1 MNDVRNQSD
10 QRNHRLADRCADAGV
25 LWVSQNDAGLHWP
38 SVEGTEDQWRTVLVA
53 NMPGLRE
60 EIEQSSSVWFE
71 SETDDIYEV
80 RPGVWVVPSVVNERR
95 GEDQGLAVIPAQ
107 ELLDD
112 PTFDALCTEVGIDSA
127 WVRGRVVAD
136 SPLVPNSGVSAMAGL
151 IRQMHAS
158 EANVLREHDVADSVD
173 RRLSE
178 SYEEIHLLHSM
189 ISGLVVGTEPD
200 PFLRSAAEQLS
211 SVGEFE
217 WVAVL
222 VDETTE
228 AFAPDHVVV
237 GSDYPTRA
245 ELRRLVRSSR
255 NPSSDGALACDF
267 GSHGEIVVCPIRIEQ
282 RSLGMLLAGGRS
294 SGAASNVELKLVSAA
309 AGHIGIFLANA
320 SLYADLDAMFL
331 GTLQALVAAIDAKD
345 PYTRGHSQRVALLS
359 RDLAAALGM
368 PEEFVKQIHLAGLV
382 HDVGKIGV
390 PESVLCKAGKLTD
403 EEMARIRQ
411 HPQIGY
417 RILKDIPQIR
427 ELLPAVLCHHE
438 SWDGSGY
445 PTGLAGEEIPLIARI
460 VAVADGFDAMSS
472 SRTYRAALPRER
484 VFEELERCAGT
495 QFDPALVPT
504 FLGLD
509 LRSYDRHLLR
519 DSIVE
524 EKGKSN
530 DLGLEAA

>member
-1 MNDVRNQSD
+1 
-10 QRNHRLADRCADAGV
+10 
-25 LWVSQNDAGLHWP
+25 
-38 SVEGTEDQWRTVLVA
+38 
-53 NMPGLRE
+53 MPGLRE
-60 EIEQSSSVWFE
+60 EIEASCSDWFATA
-71 SETDDIYEV
+71 SDDIYEV
-80 RPGVWVVPSVVNERR
+80 RPGVWVVTSVINERR
-95 GEDQGLAVIPAQ
+95 GVDQGLAVIPSN
-107 ELLDD
+107 ELLQE
-112 PTFDALCTEVGIDSA
+112 PSFDSMCEHAGIDSV
-127 WVRGRVVAD
+127 WVRGRVESE
-136 SPLVPNSGVSAMAGL
+136 SPLAPKSGVSAMAGL
-151 IRQMHAS
+151 IRQMHAGES
-158 EANVLREHDVADSVD
+158 TLLREHDVANSVD

-200 PFLRSAAEQLS
+200 PFLRSAAEQLG

-237 GSDYPTRA
+237 GNGYPTRA
-245 ELRRLVRSSR
+245 ELRRLVRTSG
-255 NPSSDGALACDF
+255 NPSSDAAIACD
-267 GSHGEIVVCPIRIEQ
+267 SSTLGEIVVCPIRIEQ
-282 RSLGMLLAGGRS
+282 RTLGTLLAGGRS
-294 SGAASNVELKLVSAA
+294 TGATSNVELKLVSAA

-390 PESVLCKAGKLTD
+390 PEAVLCKAGKLTD

-445 PTGLAGEEIPLIARI
+445 PTGLSGEEIPLIARI

-472 SRTYRAALPRER
+472 SRTYRAALPRDQ
-484 VFEELERCAGT
+484 VFAELERCAGT

-509 LRSYDRHLLR
+509 LRAYDRHLLR
-519 DSIVE
+519 DSVVD
-524 EKGKSN
+524 EKGGSTG
-530 DLGLEAA
+530 LGLEAA

>member
-1 MNDVRNQSD
+1 MKDNSRQTDARNMC
-10 QRNHRLADRCADAGV
+10 LADRCAEAGV
-25 LWVSQNDAGLHWP
+25 LWVSRGDNGLQWP
-38 SVEGTEDQWRTVLVA
+38 IVESCENLWRTALMA

-60 EIEQSSSVWFE
+60 EIERVSSLWLKSGCE
-71 SETDDIYEV
+71 DIHEI
-80 RPGVWVVPSVVNERR
+80 RPGIWIVPSVVSERR
-95 GEDQGLAVIPAQ
+95 GEDHGLAIIPTA
-107 ELLDD
+107 EIVEHPD
-112 PTFDALCTEVGIDSA
+112 FDGMCMDSGIDPM
-127 WVRGRVVAD
+127 WVRGRVESE
-136 SPLVPNSGVSAMAGL
+136 SPLSPTAGVSAMAGL
-151 IRQMHAS
+151 IRQLHAG
-158 EANVLREHDVADSVD
+158 ELGVRRDHDVAESVD

-178 SYEEIHLLHSM
+178 SYEEIHLLHSL
-189 ISGLVVGTEPD
+189 ISGLVVGTQSD

-211 SVGEFE
+211 SVGDFE

-245 ELRRLVRSSR
+245 ELRRLVRR
-255 NPSSDGALACDF
+255 SDNKTNGSAIACE
-267 GSHGEIVVCPIRIEQ
+267 SEAHGEILVSPIRIEQ
-282 RSLGMLLAGGRS
+282 RTLGTLLAGGRS
-294 SGAASNVELKLVSAA
+294 AGAASNVELKLVSAA

-390 PESVLCKAGKLTD
+390 PESVLCKAGKLTE

-445 PTGLAGEEIPLIARI
+445 PTGLAEEEIPLIARI

-472 SRTYRAALPRER
+472 SRTYRAALPREK
-484 VFEELERCAGT
+484 VFAELERCAGT

-509 LRSYDRHLLR
+509 LRAYDRHLLR
-519 DSIVE
+519 DSIVNE
-524 EKGKSN
+524 EAGSN